1 MRAVVP
7 PAVALAVTL
16 ALSGCVVRITPLA
29 AAARRGDLAEIDR
42 LIAAGAD
49 PHQGTGVNG
58 WTPLQHALHKG
69 QEAAAL
75 RLMKESKAPSA
86 ELDQALFMAAG
97 YAQTAMVRAL
107 LAAGA
112 DPHATVDGSSAL
124 ANGVGGAFDLDY
136 TFSGCGP
143 HTETVR
149 ALLAAAPDL
158 RLSGVSGGTARRAA
172 EDRHCTEM
180 LALLD
185 RTTAAN
191 H

>member
-1 MRAVVP
+1 MRAIVP
-7 PAVALAVTL
+7 PALALAVTL
-16 ALSGCVVRITPLA
+16 ALSGCVMRVSPLA

-42 LIAAGAD
+42 LIAAGDD
-49 PHQGTGVNG
+49 PHQGSGVNG

-69 QEAAAL
+69 QQGAAL

-97 YAQTAMVRAL
+97 YAQTAMVQAL

-112 DPHATVDGSSAL
+112 DPHATVDGGSAL
-124 ANGVGGAFDLDY
+124 ANGAGGAFDLDY
-136 TFSGCGP
+136 AFSGCGP

-158 RLSGVSGGTARRAA
+158 RLSGVSGGTAHRAA

-185 RTTAAN
+185 RKTAAKN
-191 H
+191 